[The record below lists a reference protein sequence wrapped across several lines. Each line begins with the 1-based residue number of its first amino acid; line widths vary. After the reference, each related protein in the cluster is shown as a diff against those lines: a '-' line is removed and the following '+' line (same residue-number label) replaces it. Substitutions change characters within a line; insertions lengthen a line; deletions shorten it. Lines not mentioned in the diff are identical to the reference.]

1 MDKVMSWAEIEA
13 TFDSEWVLIED
24 PELTPMLEIIRGK
37 VVFHGKDKDKLHQ
50 KMREL
55 LPLRSAVIFVGDPPK
70 DLEFIL

>member
-1 MDKVMSWAEIEA
+1 MDKVMSWKEIEE
-13 TFDSEWVLIED
+13 TFDSEWVIIED

-55 LPLRSAVIFVGDPPK
+55 RPLRSAVIFVGDPPK

>member
-55 LPLRSAVIFVGDPPK
+55 RPLRSAVIFVGDPPK

>member
-37 VVFHGKDKDKLHQ
+37 VVFMARTRISFIKKCGNCV
-50 KMREL
+50 
-55 LPLRSAVIFVGDPPK
+55 RSAPP
-70 DLEFIL
+70 